1 VTACAEAL
9 LDLSETPISIE
20 PYALFTRISVGVSRY
35 PEDSTDAVELL
46 KHSYTALRR
55 SRRENHSTIHHYAS
69 NLDIDY
75 YRRYRLEQDLH
86 YAIERDQ
93 LFLEYQPKVDS
104 WTGKIVG
111 LEALIRWQHPE

>member
-1 VTACAEAL
+1 LIVPTSYKQDVTTWVQSL
-9 LDLSETPISIE
+9 LDFSETPISIE
-20 PYALFTRISVGVSRY
+20 PYALFARISVAVSRY

-75 YRRYRLEQDLH
+75 YGRYRLE
-86 YAIERDQ
+86 
-93 LFLEYQPKVDS
+93 
-104 WTGKIVG
+104 
-111 LEALIRWQHPE
+111 